1 MCLHVNTC
9 LKVINEF
16 NIVAKQMQKKGE
28 RQPMAINMVS
38 DSHLFKHSRLV
49 HFLPR
54 NVTHF
59 EDTQS
64 KRFEGRLLNKVR
76 VVDVQ
81 TGEHCLC
88 QGVTFQPS
96 DLEIHKYTLVLL

>member
-1 MCLHVNTC
+1 MLGNKRVCDSYL
-9 LKVINEF
+9 LKN
-16 NIVAKQMQKKGE
+16 
-28 RQPMAINMVS
+28 
-38 DSHLFKHSRLV
+38 SRLV

-64 KRFEGRLLNKVR
+64 ESLEGRLLNEVR

-81 TGEHCLC
+81 TGEHRLC

-96 DLEIHKYTLVLL
+96 DLEMHKYALVLL